1 MGLRYTE
8 ANLRIAQKENS
19 VIYLEDNY
27 EENYDGFDP
36 NSPESIIAF
45 SLSQTTYL
53 DQSILIAQ
61 KYKNNLEK
69 ELKEKD
75 RGVKQTPLWVTR
87 ATNMPS
93 VFGGIGFYF
102 KSR

>member
-1 MGLRYTE
+1 MQIYLFLFIVTLLQNLLQKGSSSHVMGLRYTE
-8 ANLRIAQKENS
+8 ANLRVAQKKENS

-27 EENYDGFDP
+27 EANYDGFDP

-61 KYKNNLEK
+61 KIQEQFKNRVK
-69 ELKEKD
+69 EPTEE
-75 RGVKQTPLWVTR
+75 
-87 ATNMPS
+87 
-93 VFGGIGFYF
+93 
-102 KSR
+102 